1 MNQLREYIRNLL
13 VEQDE
18 EERSPEDKLKQL
30 FMHNAVQA
38 LHLAEQVDVDSEMV
52 AAMKEAV
59 HSVHEIMKVYR
70 DSVNAATTQ
79 EVRAVDGVGS
89 LYEEF
94 DRAWAK
100 IYARRGRIRPPRSR
114 EVMQMVYDLYGI
126 ANYANRYHDTAKKM
140 RAIKK
145 DHPKYR
151 EVADWAGEPQ

>member
-1 MNQLREYIRNLL
+1 MKLLRKYIREV
-13 VEQDE
+13 VEDE
-18 EERSPEDKLKQL
+18 EERTPEDKLKDL
-30 FMHNAVQA
+30 FSHNAVQA
-38 LHLAEQVDVDSEMV
+38 LHIAEQVDIDPKML
-52 AAMKEAV
+52 AAMKEVISKV
-59 HSVHEIMKVYR
+59 HGLMKVYR

-126 ANYANRYHDTAKKM
+126 ANYANQYHDTAKKM
-140 RAIKK
+140 RAIKT

-151 EVADWAGEPQ
+151 EVADWAGEPS